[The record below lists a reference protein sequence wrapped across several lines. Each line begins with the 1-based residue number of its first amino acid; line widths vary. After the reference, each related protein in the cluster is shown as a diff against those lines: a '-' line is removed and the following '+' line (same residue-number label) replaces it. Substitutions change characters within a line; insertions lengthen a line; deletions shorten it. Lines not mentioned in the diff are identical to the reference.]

1 MIGLVYDSLTG
12 AYILTTGD
20 VRVDP
25 DLYNDCLVMITN
37 TDALPTLDR
46 RLALAGV
53 PKYSGRALFSA
64 LLPPDFYYQKGQV
77 VIIDGILRNGTIN
90 KEHIGPSHGSIIQAL
105 YKDYG
110 TNRVVDFLTDTPFVI
125 NRWLQERGF
134 SVGLEDC
141 YLDGNGVSR
150 EIRARAEEESGY
162 GRVLEIERAISK
174 IIEES
179 RTIGILQRDLEASD
193 DPTVQAQ
200 IQRRLE
206 KIQQDQKLLP
216 QLQEDLDV
224 AFAELD
230 LDALARYQTQI
241 SEEVKKGKVSDQKI
255 LHEEI
260 TKAKMAVEAL
270 GTTLDDPMEEERR
283 ERQVVGHVNIAKSV
297 GERVSKSGLQP
308 TNALNI
314 MTLSG
319 SKGSFN
325 NISQITTG
333 LFQQFESGQR
343 MPMTISK
350 GKRCLPYF
358 EKDTLDPE
366 ARGFCPSS
374 FRNGLSVAELFFH
387 QAGGREGLMD
397 TSVKT
402 SETGSIHHRIIKAL
416 EDIKIAQDGSVRNTV
431 GTVFQLAYG
440 NDGFDAADL
449 EKVKLSD
456 DVSVPSFIDLRRVAG
471 RLNAKYG
478 YVDFEMPAEDVSG
491 FSEAPE
497 VDPERLGDTEFEM
510 EFEDFD
516 E

>member
-12 AYILTTGD
+12 AYILTSGD
-20 VRVDP
+20 VRIDP
-25 DLYNDCLVMITN
+25 DLYNDCLMMISN
-37 TDALPTLDR
+37 VDSLASLDR
-46 RLALAGV
+46 RLALAGI
-53 PKYSGRALFSA
+53 PKYSGRALFSS
-64 LLPPDFYYQKGQV
+64 LLPEDFYYQKGQV

-90 KEHIGPSHGSIIQAL
+90 KEHVGPSHGSIIQAL

-110 TNRVVDFLTDTPFVI
+110 SNRVVDFLTDAPFII
-125 NRWLQERGF
+125 NRWLQQRGF
-134 SVGLEDC
+134 SVGLQDC
-141 YLDGNGVSR
+141 YLDGNGVSDA
-150 EIRARAEEESGY
+150 IRQKAEEESGY
-162 GRVLEIERAISK
+162 NVVLEMERNIDRIMEQQRSLPILKRDLLSTTDPILLSRIEEKINQIER
-174 IIEES
+174 EQ
-179 RTIGILQRDLEASD
+179 TY
-193 DPTVQAQ
+193 
-200 IQRRLE
+200 
-206 KIQQDQKLLP
+206 LP
-216 QLQEDLDV
+216 QLQEELQI
-224 AFAELD
+224 AFSQID
-230 LDALARYQTQI
+230 MDAIARYQTQI
-241 SEEVKKGKVSDQKI
+241 SGEIKKGKELDQKI

-270 GTTLDDPMEEERR
+270 GTRLEDPMEEERR
-283 ERQVVGHVNIAKSV
+283 ERQVIGHVNIAKSV
-297 GERVSKSGLQP
+297 GERVSKSALAP

-319 SKGSFN
+319 TKGSFN

-343 MPMTISK
+343 MPMTISN
-350 GKRCLPYF
+350 GSRCLPYF
-358 EKDTLDPE
+358 EKDSLDPE

-374 FRNGLSVAELFFH
+374 FRSGLSPAELFFH

-397 TSVKT
+397 TAIKT

-416 EDIKIAQDGSVRNTV
+416 EDIKVAQDGSVRNTV

-456 DVSVPSFIDLRRVAG
+456 DVSLPSFIDLNRVAG

-478 YVDFEMPAEDVSG
+478 YVDFKLPTEDVIG
-491 FSEAPE
+491 VSEAPE
-497 VDPERLGDTEFEM
+497 VDPERLGDIEFDY
-510 EFEDFD
+510 EDFD